1 MNPALSLSA
10 QRRLAR
16 VQQLSSIEYPADL
29 PVVARREELAQAIEK
44 HQVIIVCGET
54 GSGKTTQLP
63 KICLSLGRGVLGV
76 IGHTQPRRVAAR
88 SVAARIAHELKS
100 ELGGLVGY
108 KVRFNDKVSNDTCIK
123 LMTDGILLAEIH
135 HDPLLKN
142 YDTII
147 IDEAHERSLNID
159 FLLGYFKQ
167 ILPRRPDLKLII
179 TSATLDAERFSRH
192 FGGHVNMVVGHSP
205 SLIPPPGGEGLKS
218 ALIEANSLS
227 TREGLNPALLEANS
241 FSSGEGL
248 KPAPLESNSFSR
260 GGGLKP
266 TLLETSPLSTRESLN
281 PAPLATSSL
290 SPRGRVGEGVS
301 GEAKHHSAL
310 PQQLLAYA
318 RELRSK
324 ATDVENLLWHLL
336 RRNQILGFGFR
347 RQHPLGD
354 YILDFYCH
362 QVKLVIELDGGQ
374 HAEDTQQTYDEK
386 RSTWLQSQGITVLR
400 FWNNEVL
407 TNTEGVLQTI
417 FDWLSAKATPSPTLP
432 RGERELKSN
441 ASGFSHLSGER
452 ELKANSFGFNELSG
466 DGEHNS
472 NSAGLGPSPIGGGIR
487 EGEEVK
493 PETDVKTPLAPI
505 IQVSGRTYPVEI
517 RYRPP
522 QQDEEG
528 DLQDIPQAICS
539 ALDELSIG
547 GLRGDVLVFLPGE
560 REIRDTT
567 EALRKHQ
574 HKGIEILP
582 LFSRLSIAEQDRVFK
597 PASGIRRVV
606 LATNV
611 AETSLTVPNIGYVID
626 SGLARI
632 NRYSVRQ
639 KVEQLR
645 IEKIARASANQRAG
659 RCGRVMSGVC
669 IRLYDE
675 TEFLQRP
682 EFADAEIFRV
692 SLATVIL
699 RMSALGLGEVSEFP
713 FIEPPGSR
721 AIADGYQLLIEL
733 GAIEDGNLPPPQPS
747 DGTTSHSTKPGSGQ
761 VAGYPGGRGSR
772 VLTPLGHELAKLP
785 LDPKVARLL
794 LAGRQYH
801 CLNEI
806 LIIASALSLQDPR
819 DRPAERREAAD
830 QAHQRFNDE
839 RSDFLAYLKLWAWFQ
854 DAVKHKKSN
863 KLWANEC
870 REKFLSPVRLRE
882 WHELHQQLHAQ
893 VAEMGMFGGERQKHP
908 LPSPPPGGE
917 GVSAGAH
924 GFSPSPNGGG
934 VGEGAFEPVAEVSQ
948 PATYEQIHKALL
960 TGLLGNIGCK
970 GVDREP
976 YYLGAR
982 EIKFF
987 IASNSVLAK
996 KGTKWVVAA
1005 EIMETTKLF
1014 ARCVARIEPE
1024 WLEEVAGHLI
1034 KRHYYDAHWEKKA
1047 AQVAAWERS
1056 TLFGLILNPKKRVHY
1071 GPMNV
1076 TESRE
1081 VFIRTA
1087 LVEGEFNTQ
1096 APFFVHN
1103 QKLIADIEA
1112 LEHKARRPD
1121 VLVDDELIFAFYDAR
1136 VPAGIHNGAAFE
1148 HWRKETERETPR
1160 LLYLK
1165 KDDLMR
1171 HEAAGITTD
1180 QFPPQL
1186 LMNNVNYALGYNFS
1200 PGKNDDGVTLTVPQA
1215 LLNQV
1220 SSACCEYLVPG
1231 LRVEKVAQLVKSLPQ
1246 KIRRNCVPVPEFA
1259 AAFCAEVSPSNTPL
1273 LQALARYIREQKQL
1287 EVPLDAFRLEQL
1299 PAHLLM
1305 NFRVVDEHGRQ
1316 LGLSRNFA
1324 QLRGEL
1330 ALKSSI
1336 TSSPLPNPSPEGRGT
1351 KTAGFNTGLNS
1362 SKSLGEIQV
1371 DKLSNS
1377 LSHRGRAGEGVT
1389 RLVEWDFGDFKPT
1402 SQESR
1407 AGQTITVFNAL
1418 VDAGDAVTLQSFDT
1432 RDEAFALHRLG
1443 LRRLFMLALKEQ
1455 VKYLEKN
1462 LPGMQAMAMKFLPFG
1477 SQQDLQRQILAVTFD
1492 RCCLNEPWPEN
1503 EKDFAT
1509 RSKEAKARLNLVA
1522 QEIARLVAAVL
1533 AENQILQK
1541 SLPAFK
1547 AHTLVQQ
1554 DIRNQCQ
1561 WLLGK
1566 EWIAKTP
1573 YERMQHTPRYL
1584 KAINV
1589 RLEKLRANPARD
1601 AQVTAQMNPLL
1612 QQWQRKLSTQQGE
1625 VDARLEDFGWMMQE
1639 LRVSLFAQELKT
1651 PVIVSV
1657 KRLEKML
1664 AGLNS

>member
-1 MNPALSLSA
+1 MNAALSPLA

-16 VQQLSSIEYPADL
+16 IQQLSAIEYPADL

-88 SVAARIAHELKS
+88 SVGARIAHELKS

-108 KVRFNDKVSNDTCIK
+108 KVRFNDKVSPDTCIK

-159 FLLGYFKQ
+159 FLLGYLKRL
-167 ILPRRPDLKLII
+167 LPRRPDLKLII
-179 TSATLDAERFSRH
+179 TSATLDAERFAKH
-192 FGGHVNMVVGHSP
+192 FGGVATTVSSLDEGSLTPTLSRGEREPGLMSSTVSP
-205 SLIPPPGGEGLKS
+205 SPSGRGVGVREQPKPHA
-218 ALIEANSLS
+218 ALPE
-227 TREGLNPALLEANS
+227 
-241 FSSGEGL
+241 
-248 KPAPLESNSFSR
+248 
-260 GGGLKP
+260 
-266 TLLETSPLSTRESLN
+266 TLLT
-281 PAPLATSSL
+281 
-290 SPRGRVGEGVS
+290 
-301 GEAKHHSAL
+301 H
-310 PQQLLAYA
+310 A
-318 RELRSK
+318 RELRKNS
-324 ATDVENLLWHLL
+324 TDAEQLLWGLL
-336 RRNQILGFGFR
+336 KDRQLLDFKFR
-347 RQHPLGD
+347 RQHPLNS
-354 YILDFYCH
+354 YVLDFYCH
-362 QVKLVIELDGGQ
+362 EAKLAIELDGGQ
-374 HAEDTQQTYDEK
+374 HAEDAQLRHDEK
-386 RSTWLQSQGITVLR
+386 RSAWLKEQGITVLR

-407 TNTEGVLQTI
+407 TNTEGVLQSM
-417 FDWLSAKATPSPTLP
+417 FDWLNAVGSLTPALS
-432 RGERELKSN
+432 RGERES
-441 ASGFSHLSGER
+441 ER
-452 ELKANSFGFNELSG
+452 LAESS
-466 DGEHNS
+466 
-472 NSAGLGPSPIGGGIR
+472 PSPPGRGVGVR
-487 EGEEVK
+487 ERSVSEAQSPGMQ
-493 PETDVKTPLAPI
+493 PAPI
-505 IQVSGRTYPVEI
+505 IQVTGRTYPVEI

-522 QQDEEG
+522 QQNEEG
-528 DLQDIPQAICS
+528 NTQDMPQAICS

-547 GLRGDVLVFLPGE
+547 GLKGDVLVFLPGE
-560 REIRDTT
+560 REIRDTA

-597 PASGIRRVV
+597 PASGMRRVV

-645 IEKIARASANQRAG
+645 IENIARAAANQRAG

-669 IRLYDE
+669 IRLYEE
-675 TEFLQRP
+675 TDFLQRP
-682 EFADAEIFRV
+682 EFTDAEIFRV

-699 RMSALGLGEVSEFP
+699 RMSALRLGEVEEFP

-733 GAIEDGNLPPPQPS
+733 GAIAEGVPPPQPS
-747 DGTTSHSTKPGSGQ
+747 PD
-761 VAGYPGGRGSR
+761 GRGGILSPNDGMR
-772 VLTPLGHELAKLP
+772 TLPLPPGEGWGGGKSVAKSNTRQLTPLGHELAKLP

-794 LAGRQYH
+794 LAGRQYQ

-806 LIIASALSLQDPR
+806 LVIASALALQDPR

-830 QAHQRFNDE
+830 AAHQRFNDE
-839 RSDFLAYLKLWAWFQ
+839 RSDFLAYIKLWAWFQ
-854 DAVKHKKSN
+854 DAIKHKKTN

-870 REKFLSPVRLRE
+870 REKFLSPLRLRE

-893 VAEMGMFGGERQKHP
+893 VSEMGMRFNE
-908 LPSPPPGGE
+908 
-917 GVSAGAH
+917 
-924 GFSPSPNGGG
+924 
-934 VGEGAFEPVAEVSQ
+934 Q

-970 GVDREP
+970 GVDKEP
-976 YYLGAR
+976 YYLGPR

-996 KGTKWVVAA
+996 KGSKWVVAA
-1005 EIMETTKLF
+1005 EIVETTKLF

-1024 WLEEVAGHLI
+1024 WLEEVGAHLI
-1034 KRHYYDAHWEKKA
+1034 KRSYFDAHWEKKA

-1056 TLFGLILNPKKRVHY
+1056 TLHGLVVNPKKRVHY

-1076 TESRE
+1076 AESRE
-1081 VFIRTA
+1081 IFIREA
-1087 LVEGEFNTQ
+1087 LVTGEFNTQ
-1096 APFFVHN
+1096 APFFTHN

-1121 VLVDDELIFAFYDAR
+1121 VLVDDELIFAFYDER
-1136 VPAGIHNGAAFE
+1136 IPAGIHNGAAFE
-1148 HWRKETERETPR
+1148 HWRKEAEREQPK

-1171 HEAAGITTD
+1171 HEAAGITTE
-1180 QFPPQL
+1180 QFPPQT
-1186 LMNNVNYALGYNFS
+1186 LMNNVSYALAYNFA

-1220 SSACCEYLVPG
+1220 SASRCEYLVPG
-1231 LRVEKVAQLVKSLPQ
+1231 ILAEKIAQLVKSLPQ
-1246 KIRRNCVPVPEFA
+1246 KLRRHCVPVPEFA
-1259 AAFCAEVSPSNTPL
+1259 AAFCAAVQPSDTPL
-1273 LQALARYIREQKQL
+1273 LQALSRYIREQKQID
-1287 EVPLDAFRLEQL
+1287 VPQDAFRLEQL

-1316 LGLSRNFA
+1316 LGMSRNFS
-1324 QLRGEL
+1324 QLRGEWAPKQSPTL
-1330 ALKSSI
+1330 LRQAQDRPSLPRGEREQALRSAGVS
-1336 TSSPLPNPSPEGRGT
+1336 PSPPGGGSRV
-1351 KTAGFNTGLNS
+1351 
-1362 SKSLGEIQV
+1362 GEQPV
-1371 DKLSNS
+1371 HNEKKF
-1377 LSHRGRAGEGVT
+1377 T
-1389 RLVEWDFGDFKPT
+1389 TWDFGDFKPT
-1402 SQESR
+1402 STEQR

-1418 VDAGDAVTLQSFDT
+1418 VDEGDAVTLQSFDT
-1432 RDEAFALHRLG
+1432 RDTAQAAQRLG

-1462 LPGMQAMAMKFLPFG
+1462 LPGLQAMAMQFLPFG
-1477 SQQDLQRQILAVTFD
+1477 SQQDLQRQVLAVTFD
-1492 RCCLNEPWPEN
+1492 RCCLNDPLPET
-1503 EKDFAT
+1503 EKEFAA
-1509 RSKEAKARLNLVA
+1509 RCKDAKARLNLVA
-1522 QEIARLVAAVL
+1522 QEIARLIAAVL
-1533 AENQILQK
+1533 AEHHALQK

-1547 AHTLVQQ
+1547 AHSQVLQ
-1554 DIRNQCQ
+1554 DIRNQCE

-1566 EWIAKTP
+1566 EWVARTP
-1573 YERMQHTPRYL
+1573 YERMQHMPRYL

-1589 RLEKLRANPARD
+1589 RLEKLRTNPARD
-1601 AQVTAQMNPLL
+1601 AQNMAQMQPLL
-1612 QQWQRKLSTQQGE
+1612 QQWQRKLSAQHGD

-1639 LRVSLFAQELKT
+1639 LRVSLYAQELKT

-1664 AGLNS
+1664 AGLSS

>member
-1 MNPALSLSA
+1 MNSALSLSA

-16 VQQLSSIEYPADL
+16 VQQISEIEYPADL
-29 PVVARREELAQAIEK
+29 PVVARRAELAEAIEK

-108 KVRFNDKVSNDTCIK
+108 KVRFNDKVSPDTCIK

-135 HDPLLKN
+135 HDPLLRN

-159 FLLGYFKQ
+159 FLLGYLRQ
-167 ILPRRPDLKLII
+167 LLPRRTDLKIII

-192 FGGHVNMVVGHSP
+192 FFG
-205 SLIPPPGGEGLKS
+205 
-218 ALIEANSLS
+218 
-227 TREGLNPALLEANS
+227 
-241 FSSGEGL
+241 
-248 KPAPLESNSFSR
+248 AP
-260 GGGLKP
+260 
-266 TLLETSPLSTRESLN
+266 
-281 PAPLATSSL
+281 
-290 SPRGRVGEGVS
+290 VM
-301 GEAKHHSAL
+301 
-310 PQQLLAYA
+310 
-318 RELRSK
+318 
-324 ATDVENLLWHLL
+324 
-336 RRNQILGFGFR
+336 
-347 RQHPLGD
+347 
-354 YILDFYCH
+354 
-362 QVKLVIELDGGQ
+362 
-374 HAEDTQQTYDEK
+374 
-386 RSTWLQSQGITVLR
+386 
-400 FWNNEVL
+400 
-407 TNTEGVLQTI
+407 
-417 FDWLSAKATPSPTLP
+417 
-432 RGERELKSN
+432 
-441 ASGFSHLSGER
+441 
-452 ELKANSFGFNELSG
+452 
-466 DGEHNS
+466 
-472 NSAGLGPSPIGGGIR
+472 
-487 EGEEVK
+487 
-493 PETDVKTPLAPI
+493 
-505 IQVSGRTYPVEI
+505 QVSGRTYPVEV

-522 QQDEEG
+522 QQNEEG
-528 DLQDIPQAICS
+528 DQQDIPQAICS

-560 REIRDTT
+560 REIRDTA

-582 LFSRLSIAEQDRVFK
+582 LFSRLSIADQDRVFK
-597 PASGIRRVV
+597 PASGVRRVV

-645 IEKIARASANQRAG
+645 IENIARAAANQRAG

-669 IRLYDE
+669 IRLYEEAD
-675 TEFLQRP
+675 FIQRS
-682 EFADAEIFRV
+682 EYTDAEIFRV

-699 RMSALGLGEVSEFP
+699 RMSALGLGEVEDFP

-721 AIADGYQLLIEL
+721 AIADGYQLLQEL
-733 GAIEDGNLPPPQPS
+733 NAIDDKRQ
-747 DGTTSHSTKPGSGQ
+747 
-761 VAGYPGGRGSR
+761 
-772 VLTPLGHELAKLP
+772 LTPLGHELAKLP

-794 LAGRQYH
+794 LAGRQYL

-806 LIIASALSLQDPR
+806 LIIASALALQDPR

-830 QAHQRFNDE
+830 QAHQRFADE
-839 RSDFLAYLKLWAWFQ
+839 RSDFLAYIKLWAWFQ
-854 DAVKHKKSN
+854 DAIKHKKTN
-863 KLWANEC
+863 KLWASEC
-870 REKFLSPVRLRE
+870 RDKFLSPVRLRE

-893 VAEMGMFGGERQKHP
+893 VSEMGMRFNE
-908 LPSPPPGGE
+908 
-917 GVSAGAH
+917 
-924 GFSPSPNGGG
+924 
-934 VGEGAFEPVAEVSQ
+934 Q

-960 TGLLGNIGCK
+960 AGLLGNIGCK
-970 GVDREP
+970 GIDREP

-1005 EIMETTKLF
+1005 EIVETTKLF

-1024 WLEEVAGHLI
+1024 WLEEVAAHLI

-1056 TLFGLILNPKKRVHY
+1056 TLHGLVINPKKRVHY
-1071 GPMNV
+1071 GPMNAA
-1076 TESRE
+1076 ESRE
-1081 VFIRTA
+1081 IFIREA
-1087 LVEGEFNTQ
+1087 LVAGEFNTL
-1096 APFFVHN
+1096 APFFAHN
-1103 QKLIADIEA
+1103 QKLIEDIEA

-1136 VPAGIHNGAAFE
+1136 IPAGIHNGAAFE
-1148 HWRKETERETPR
+1148 HWRKEAERETPR

-1180 QFPPQL
+1180 QFPPQM
-1186 LMNNVNYALGYNFS
+1186 LMNNVSYALGYNFS

-1220 SSACCEYLVPG
+1220 SAARCEYLVPG
-1231 LRVEKVAQLVKSLPQ
+1231 LLAEKVAQLVKSLPQ
-1246 KIRRNCVPVPEFA
+1246 KVRRVCVPVPEFA
-1259 AAFCAEVSPSNTPL
+1259 AAFCAAVSPSDTPL
-1273 LQALARYIREQKQL
+1273 LQSLARYIREQKQL
-1287 EVPLDAFRLEQL
+1287 DVPLDAFRLEQL

-1324 QLRGEL
+1324 QLRGEWAQKQAAVSTPAAKNVAPL
-1330 ALKSSI
+1330 QKSNREHY
-1336 TSSPLPNPSPEGRGT
+1336 TDWT
-1351 KTAGFNTGLNS
+1351 
-1362 SKSLGEIQV
+1362 
-1371 DKLSNS
+1371 
-1377 LSHRGRAGEGVT
+1377 
-1389 RLVEWDFGDFKPT
+1389 FGDFKAT
-1402 SQESR
+1402 CEESR

-1418 VDAGDAVTLQSFDT
+1418 VDAGDGITLQSFDT
-1432 RDEAFALHRLG
+1432 RDEAQAAHRLG
-1443 LRRLFMLALKEQ
+1443 LRRIFMLSLKEQ

-1462 LPGMQAMAMKFLPFG
+1462 LPGMQAMAMLFLPFG

-1503 EKDFAT
+1503 EKEFAI

-1522 QEIARLVAAVL
+1522 QEIARLVGAVL
-1533 AENQILQK
+1533 TEYQILQK
-1541 SLPAFK
+1541 ALPGYK
-1547 AHTLVQQ
+1547 AHPHVLQ
-1554 DIRNQCQ
+1554 DIRNQCE

-1566 EWIAKTP
+1566 EWVARTP
-1573 YERMQHTPRYL
+1573 FERLQHLPRYL

-1589 RLEKLRANPARD
+1589 RLEKLRANPVRD
-1601 AQVTAQMNPLL
+1601 TQSAAQINPLQ
-1612 QQWQRKLSTQQGE
+1612 QQWQRKLSAKQG
-1625 VDARLEDFGWMMQE
+1625 DTGASAEDFGWMMQE

-1664 AGLNS
+1664 SGLSS